1 MQRNRTESD
10 PGILA
15 ICRREHGGWRI
26 LILRENDSKS
36 RIEDHFTVTDEEC
49 AQRIEQASV
58 GRMLVLLPSSAY
70 LTRTIR
76 LPDAAGAQLQSALR
90 LEAESRYLGSIP
102 EHRLGMAVLGEGTPN
117 PVGLVSSWP
126 ESVEVP
132 HPPLP
137 ANSRIEVQWIPDIA
151 ALAAIAHNGTSFSAM
166 FNADSGSLAAIVETP
181 NGSRFRSTRARIDNA
196 DDWAEQVR
204 ALVVETLVAED
215 IPPENIH
222 AIADD
227 AARRVAESRPD
238 NNHFVVLPSDAD
250 ARLTTTA
257 SGADGLLEG
266 PDADAWRILL
276 GAHLAQTGPLAPLAE
291 LREAEEKE
299 NPGFVRNITN
309 QLGSGRV
316 AVGVVTAAVLL
327 IILTPI
333 LASWLRLTI
342 VSGKVDDVQVYEAS
356 VRRTENLIEVYRS
369 LDRQAWS
376 MTKMLGDISNCIP
389 ETIETTSIVL
399 KHGEPISVQGIAKSP
414 GNADGTDSVLEFAR
428 RLRESGLFEEVHYT
442 VDSADGRG
450 IREFNI
456 NAEVRTQTTAGKF
469 SNEDDYAITTF
480 SERRWGP
487 VDEDG
492 YLITDSNPG
501 SQVATDASSITEE
514 PETDREEMVATAE
527 PEVDIDPSS
536 TIARGEVDNRSGE
549 ADNPR
554 SSAREPRR
562 REGGRTISES
572 SRRRPEAQGRDSG
585 RPGPPPIPDPIT
597 AEEVQAMNRAEALSR
612 LSKVAEAKNQ
622 PGIDDAVKER
632 LKDDFDLLMQRVRET
647 AQ

>member
-15 ICRREHGGWRI
+15 ICRRERGGWRI
-26 LILRENDSKS
+26 VVLRENDSKA
-36 RIEDHFTVTDEEC
+36 RIEDHFKVSEEEC
-49 AQRIEQASV
+49 AQRLEEASV
-58 GRMLVLLPSSAY
+58 GRLLVLLPSSAY

-76 LPDAAGAQLQSALR
+76 LPNAAGAQLQSALR

-137 ANSRIEVQWIPDIA
+137 ANHRIEIQWIPDIA
-151 ALAAIAHNGTSFSAM
+151 ALAAIANNGNSFSAM

-181 NGSRFRSTRARIDNA
+181 NGSRFRSTRAQIENA
-196 DDWAEQVR
+196 SDWADQVR

-215 IPPENIH
+215 ISPEDVH
-222 AIADD
+222 ALADD
-227 AARRVAESRPD
+227 AAHRVAESRPD
-238 NNHFVVLPSDAD
+238 SNHFVVLPGDAD
-250 ARLTTTA
+250 ARLISTA
-257 SGADGLLEG
+257 NGSDALLHG

-291 LREAEEKE
+291 LRDAEEKE
-299 NPGFVRNITN
+299 NPGFVRNLTN
-309 QLGSGRV
+309 RLSSGRV

-342 VSGKVDDVQVYEAS
+342 VSGKVDDIQVYEAS

-389 ETIETTSIVL
+389 ETIEASSIVL

-414 GNADGTDSVLEFAR
+414 GNVDGTDSVLEFAR

-456 NAEVRTQTTAGKF
+456 NAEVRTQTASGKF
-469 SNEDDYAITTF
+469 SKEDDYAVTTF

-501 SQVATDASSITEE
+501 TEVASGASTDTEE
-514 PETDREEMVATAE
+514 PETDREELIATAE
-527 PEVDIDPSS
+527 PEVEIDESR
-536 TIARGEVDNRSGE
+536 TIARGEATARTGESDNSRS
-549 ADNPR
+549 A
-554 SSAREPRR
+554 AREPRR
-562 REGGRTISES
+562 RESGRTNSES
-572 SRRRPEAQGRDSG
+572 SRRRPEAQGRDSA